1 MNHWLFKSE
10 PNVYSIDDLAKDK
23 KTAWTGIRNFQARNF
38 LKSCKK
44 GDLVLIYHSNIGKC
58 VVGVAKITAEA
69 YPEIDKSRPGE
80 WVQVDIGY
88 VTKFS
93 NPVTLDLIKSTPSL
107 KALPLLKQSRLSCMP
122 VGEKD
127 FNTLIKMGEQK
138 AEK

>member
-1 MNHWLFKSE
+1 M
-10 PNVYSIDDLAKDK
+10 YSIDDLAKDK

-44 GDLVLIYHSNIGKC
+44 GDLVLIYHSNIGKA
-58 VVGVAKITAEA
+58 VVGVAKILAEA
-69 YPEIDKSRPGE
+69 YPEIEPKNQQSRPGAE
-80 WVQVDIGY
+80 WVQVDIGF

-93 NPVTLDLIKSTPSL
+93 NPVTLETIKATPSL

-127 FNTLIKMGEQK
+127 FNTILKMGNK
-138 AEK
+138 

>member
-1 MNHWLFKSE
+1 MNYWLFKSE
-10 PNVYSIDDLAKDK
+10 PNVYSIDDLKKDK

-44 GDLVLIYHSNIGKC
+44 GDQVLIYHSNIGKA

-80 WVQVDIGY
+80 WVQVDVGF
-88 VTKFS
+88 VTMFS
-93 NPVTLDLIKSTPSL
+93 NPVTLETIKATPSL

-127 FNTLIKMGEQK
+127 FNTIVKLGG
-138 AEK
+138 